1 MTPSRARLWQEMIEL
16 SPLCSGSL
24 HEQYLRC
31 GKAACRCHASEHA
44 QGHGPYYLWIR
55 RSGGKQVNRTLRPG
69 PELERVKTGI
79 ANYHQF
85 QELLGEL
92 LEHEEATVLGGERA
106 LTVKKNSTRRWRRR
120 SRR

>member
-1 MTPSRARLWQEMIEL
+1 MTPSRARLWQKMIEL

-79 ANYHQF
+79 RNYHQF

-106 LTVKKNSTRRWRRR
+106 LTVKKNSTRRGRRR